1 MTEVNLSWTEVN
13 INVDK
18 EEELLYLLD
27 AGQGQ
32 IESFGKGRVGY
43 SRDS

>member
-32 IESFGKGRVGY
+32 RASERVV
-43 SRDS
+43 